1 MREMAIWRTRA
12 NLCTDDNDIS
22 NDSVR
27 HFTSTFSVREEIR
40 GPHHDDPND
49 DDAHAEQPEPLQ
61 PLLEKNPG
69 ENTHKHHDGASQH
82 LELRGA
88 GEVEA
93 NVHHGGGR
101 DVTQGR
107 REEQKRVGLG
117 LVLVLVRVRLQLA
130 SIAVNINQ
138 VDEYTQHLSQH
149 HHIRLKILDIFL
161 SVSRHENIP
170 PGISDD

>member
-27 HFTSTFSVREEIR
+27 HFTATFSVREEIR

-82 LELRGA
+82 LELGGA
-88 GEVEA
+88 GEGET
-93 NVHHGGGR
+93 NVHHAASR
-101 DVTQGR
+101 YVTQRWGQ
-107 REEQKRVGLG
+107 EQERVGLRF
-117 LVLVLVRVRLQLA
+117 VLVLIWVYLWVFF
-130 SIAVNINQ
+130 SDAVNINQ
-138 VDEYTQHLSQH
+138 EDQHAHHLSQH
-149 HHIRLKILDIFL
+149 HHIRLEMLQIFL
-161 SVSRHENIP
+161 TVYE
-170 PGISDD
+170 GQL